1 MAERMRTAI
10 VIVDMVKGF
19 LNEHTKD
26 GPCKLYVK
34 GAKNITWKILKEA
47 EKADDIVLVCDMH
60 LKDDPELEKWGE
72 HSMADTEECEVIDE
86 LLNPLLPRSPWVIG
100 KRTFSG
106 FYNTP
111 LARLLKEDIKPDE
124 VIIAGVL
131 TDICVFVTAM
141 DACIRGYK
149 VTIPR
154 ECVFPL
160 QPGRAEAMLNYL
172 VNVFGVTVR

>member
-1 MAERMRTAI
+1 
-10 VIVDMVKGF
+10 
-19 LNEHTKD
+19 
-26 GPCKLYVK
+26 
-34 GAKNITWKILKEA
+34 
-47 EKADDIVLVCDMH
+47 
-60 LKDDPELEKWGE
+60 
-72 HSMADTEECEVIDE
+72 
-86 LLNPLLPRSPWVIG
+86 
-100 KRTFSG
+100 
-106 FYNTP
+106 
-111 LARLLKEDIKPDE
+111 
-124 VIIAGVL
+124 VL